1 MDNVTDRTSNPFG
14 MHPPCEYPC
23 SMSVDAVYGFGDPNA
38 DFHLI
43 GDHPGVHGGRETGI
57 PFTDVASSERL
68 LEVLRQVGLITG
80 FDGEVPLVRNLF
92 MSYLHMC
99 CLPDGATPTDEDYA
113 TLERFFDAELRGI
126 AAHVLMPVGERA
138 TRHVLQEFT
147 AKAAKLDGS
156 VDHIHARELS
166 GRGFLVVPITQPSTW
181 SDADESMLKA
191 RLQAVLT
198 SDYRQESDLTRFLAT
213 DELYLVR

>member
-14 MHPPCEYPC
+14 MHPPCEHPC
-23 SMSVDAVYGFGDPNA
+23 STSVDAVYGFGDPNA

-43 GDHPGVHGGRETGI
+43 GDHPGVHGGGESGI

-68 LEVLRQVGLITG
+68 LEVLHQVNLITS
-80 FDGEVPLVRNLF
+80 FDGDVPLVRNLF

-99 CLPDGATPTDEDYA
+99 CLPEGTTPSEEEYT

-138 TRHVLQEFT
+138 TRHVLEEFT
-147 AKAAKLDGS
+147 AKAAKLGGE
-156 VDHIHARELS
+156 VDQLHGRELA
-166 GRGFLVVPITQPSTW
+166 GRGFLVVPITELASWT
-181 SDADESMLKA
+181 DEDESLLEA
-191 RLQAVLT
+191 RLRAILA

>member
-14 MHPPCEYPC
+14 MHPPCDRPC
-23 SMSVDAVYGFGDPNA
+23 SASVDAVFGFGDPNA

-43 GDHPGVHGGRETGI
+43 GDHPGVHGGRENGI
-57 PFTDVASSERL
+57 PFTDLASSERL
-68 LEVLRQVGLITG
+68 LEVLHQVDLITG
-80 FDGEVPLVRNLF
+80 FDGDVPLVRNLF

-99 CLPDGATPTDEDYA
+99 CLPEGTTPTDEEYT

-138 TRHVLQEFT
+138 TRHVLKEFT
-147 AKAAKLDGS
+147 AKAGKLDEA
-156 VDHIHARELS
+156 VDQLHGRELS
-166 GRGFLVVPITQPSTW
+166 GRGFLVVPITEPASWTDG
-181 SDADESMLKA
+181 DANLLEA
-191 RLQAVLT
+191 RLRAVIT